1 MDQILVIMTLI
12 WLLITAV
19 FLGLSLIQSVLEL
32 KYNLTS
38 GKDGRSDL
46 VELKENF
53 VNVHQMAGIVVSI
66 LIMII
71 FSVQIGQTWNISV
84 TQSLKML
91 LTTNFTS
98 KITWMIVFSL
108 YNLYA
113 IVSSFYLFVQ
123 NDHLNK
129 ILKSSK

>member
-1 MDQILVIMTLI
+1 MNQILVIMTLI

-38 GKDGRSDL
+38 DKDGRADL
-46 VELKENF
+46 LDLKENF
-53 VNVHQMAGIVVSI
+53 VNVHQTAGIVVSI

-71 FSVQIGQTWNISV
+71 FSVQIGQTWDISV
-84 TQSLKML
+84 SQALKML
-91 LTTNFTS
+91 LTADFTS
-98 KITWMIVFSL
+98 KITWLIVFVL

-113 IVSSFYLFVQ
+113 IVSSFYLFIQ
-123 NDHLNK
+123 NNHLNK
-129 ILKSSK
+129 ILKKQ

>member
-1 MDQILVIMTLI
+1 MNQILVIMTLI

-38 GKDGRSDL
+38 DKDGRADL
-46 VELKENF
+46 LDLKENF
-53 VNVHQMAGIVVSI
+53 VNVHQIAGIVVSI

-71 FSVQIGQTWNISV
+71 FSVQIGQTWDISV
-84 TQSLKML
+84 SQALKML
-91 LTTNFTS
+91 LTADFTS
-98 KITWMIVFSL
+98 KITWLIVFVL

-113 IVSSFYLFVQ
+113 IVSSFYLFIQ
-123 NDHLNK
+123 NNHLNK
-129 ILKSSK
+129 ILKKQ